1 MAELIRCFIAIEL
14 PEDLTNRIEQ
24 YIAELRHQAPDIK
37 WVRKNALH
45 ITLKFLGELP
55 SARVD
60 QIISALMPLHQQ
72 STVLDI
78 RITGLGAFPNEKRP
92 RVIWLGIE
100 PNPRDLFFE
109 LHHTLEGFL
118 EAIGIER
125 EKRKFSPH
133 LTLARIKTPQDL
145 SHLFAYLNG
154 HPFQTCSFSV
164 HDIVLMRSFLKPAGA
179 EYRIIQKYP
188 LHP

>member
-1 MAELIRCFIAIEL
+1 MSERIRCFIAIEL
-14 PEDLTNRIEQ
+14 PEDLKNQIGQ
-24 YIAELRHQAPDIK
+24 YISELRPLAPEIK

-45 ITLKFLGELP
+45 ITLKFLGEIP

-60 QIISALMPLHQQ
+60 QIVAALMPLHQQ
-72 STVLDI
+72 STAVNI
-78 RITGLGAFPNEKRP
+78 TITGLGAFPNEKRP

-109 LHHTLEGFL
+109 LHHTLEGYL
-118 EAIGIER
+118 EAIGVER

-133 LTLARIKTPQDL
+133 LTLARIKIPQEQKP
-145 SHLFAYLNG
+145 LFTYVKE
-154 HPFQTCSFSV
+154 HPFQAYSFSV
-164 HDIVLMRSFLKPAGA
+164 HDIVLMRSILKPVGA
-179 EYRIIQKYP
+179 EYRVIQKYP